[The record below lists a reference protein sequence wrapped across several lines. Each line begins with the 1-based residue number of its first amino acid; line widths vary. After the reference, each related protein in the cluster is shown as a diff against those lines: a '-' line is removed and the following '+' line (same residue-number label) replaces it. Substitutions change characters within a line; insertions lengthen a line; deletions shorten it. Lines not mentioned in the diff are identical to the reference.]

1 MERIPATRSALLEN
15 RARRQVARRG
25 AELLRDKR
33 EALATELFAVVKD
46 VVARR
51 EKLDLALREATRAL
65 ALARALDGEEALA
78 SLALAAGRDVP
89 LEIEVKKVWGIPVP
103 EVSAPR
109 LARAID
115 ARGVAAAGVGLTA
128 HATAIRHEEALE
140 LLLEVCSVEVRL
152 RRLGEELRK
161 TSRRIAALEEVV
173 IPAIDRELRRVG
185 MTLEERAREDLAR
198 RKRFKTQK
206 TQSLHRAPP
215 PPR

>member
-33 EALATELFAVVKD
+33 EALAGELFAVVKD

-51 EKLDLALREATRAL
+51 EKLELALREATRTL

-115 ARGVAAAGVGLTA
+115 ARGVAPEGFGLAA
-128 HATAIRHEEALE
+128 HATATRHEEALE
-140 LLLEVCSVEVRL
+140 LLLGVCSVEVRL

-206 TQSLHRAPP
+206 TQSLHRTPSP
-215 PPR
+215 TR

>member
-33 EALATELFAVVKD
+33 EALATELFAVVRD

-51 EKLDLALREATRAL
+51 EKLDDTLREATRAL
-65 ALARALDGEEALA
+65 ALARALDGEESLA

-89 LEIEVKKVWGIPVP
+89 LEMDVHKVWGIPVP
-103 EVSAPR
+103 EVRAPR

-115 ARGVAAAGVGLTA
+115 ARGVSPVGVGLAA
-128 HATAIRHEEALE
+128 HAAATRHEEALE
-140 LLLEVCSVEVRL
+140 QLLAVCSSEVRL

-161 TSRRIAALEEVV
+161 TSRRIAALEQVV
-173 IPAIDRELRRVG
+173 IPAIDVELRRVAQ
-185 MTLEERAREDLAR
+185 TLEERAREDLAR
-198 RKRFKTQK
+198 RKRFKSK
-206 TQSLHRAPP
+206 TAQRK
-215 PPR
+215 

>member
-51 EKLDLALREATRAL
+51 EKLEEALRDATRHL
-65 ALARALDGEEALA
+65 ALARALDGEETLA
-78 SLALAAGRDVP
+78 SLALVAGREVP
-89 LEIEVKKVWGIPVP
+89 LEIDVKKVWGIPVP
-103 EVSAPR
+103 EVRAPR

-115 ARGVAAAGVGLTA
+115 ARGVAPAGVGLVA
-128 HATAIRHEEALE
+128 HAAATRHEESLE
-140 LLLEVCSVEVRL
+140 LLLGVCSVEVRL

-173 IPAIDRELRRVG
+173 IPAIDRELRRVS

-198 RKRFKTQK
+198 RKRFKAK
-206 TQSLHRAPP
+206 RKAG
-215 PPR
+215 